1 MLSVGNSSLTPE
13 KQTLFRSLET
23 VPGKFS
29 EALLD
34 TPTGAG
40 VIRVVLPPMQ
50 YWLTTSNDA
59 ERRYLDA
66 QCRVHGSLEA
76 ALAHAAATYP
86 RGLAGLP
93 NADVALIGRE
103 GRGNAERHGDTAAA
117 GARRQRERRSS
128 RQEAGDG
135 TRRSLQNRIPVV
147 VPHDDELSTPACGA
161 RQCHTLPLQWLHGG
175 TATHRDP

>member
-1 MLSVGNSSLTPE
+1 
-13 KQTLFRSLET
+13 

-66 QCRVHGSLEA
+66 QCRVHGSLA
-76 ALAHAAATYP
+76 VALVHAAAAYP
-86 RGLAGLP
+86 RGLAGVP
-93 NADVALIGRE
+93 NADIALMDAR
-103 GRGNAERHGDTAAA
+103 DTAP
-117 GARRQRERRSS
+117 
-128 RQEAGDG
+128 
-135 TRRSLQNRIPVV
+135 QN
-147 VPHDDELSTPACGA
+147 
-161 RQCHTLPLQWLHGG
+161 G
-175 TATHRDP
+175 TALPPLPEHTDRADAAPSTGGA